1 MYKKLMIAAACCAS
15 FAAQGA
21 TVSGPVP
28 YLKASDSPVAGPFV
42 YSHLETFEDNQ
53 LNTTGVAASA
63 GAVLGP
69 AATALVDSV
78 DADDGSVDGSGS
90 TGHSYYSNGA
100 SAITFS
106 FSAAAL
112 GSLPTVVGLAFTDVG
127 VLTIAG
133 IGCCKSDAS
142 FEAFDELGASLGV
155 VTIGG
160 FGDGAV
166 DGGTAEDRFVAVR
179 HAGGISSIRVGFANS
194 VDWEVDHLFYA
205 RDTAGVAEPATLAL
219 AGLGLLAAG
228 ARRRRR

>member
-1 MYKKLMIAAACCAS
+1 MYKKLIIATALCAS

-28 YLKASDSPVAGPFV
+28 YLKASDIPVAGPFV
-42 YSHLETFEDNQ
+42 FSHLETFEDKL
-53 LNTTGVAASA
+53 LNTTGVAAL
-63 GAVLGP
+63 GGTVLGP
-69 AATALVDSV
+69 GAATDSV

-90 TGHSYYSNGA
+90 TGHSYYSGGA
-100 SAITFS
+100 NLITFS

-112 GSLPTVVGLAFTDVG
+112 GSLPTVAGLAFTDVG

-155 VTIGG
+155 ITIGG

-205 RDTAGVAEPATLAL
+205 RDAAGVPEPA
-219 AGLGLLAAG
+219 
-228 ARRRRR
+228 